1 MEKVTT
7 KSVSNSSTIFKS
19 IFLKYLNRFSKGHL
33 ILKLPSGETYTAGT
47 PEAFP
52 KAVVSVNDISFFKRF
67 IIGGDIGFAESYM
80 DGDWS
85 TPDLES
91 VFLWAIANIQE
102 SGLLSGSEKKE
113 SFVNLLGVG
122 NKVFHYLRENS
133 LKGSKK
139 NISYH
144 YDLGNDF
151 YEKWLDPSMTYSCA
165 LFEDSETP
173 LEDAQKNKY
182 ERIANSLDLRDG
194 MHILEIG
201 CGWGGFA
208 EYIAKNYPTVKLTG
222 ITISKEQLSYAK
234 ERLKDQKQIEFL
246 FEDYRKIDGKFDRI
260 VSIEMIE
267 AVGDKFLPT
276 YFESINKLLKPNG
289 VATIQAITSP
299 DSRYEEFKSG
309 TDFIQKHIFPGSL
322 LPSIRAMVNAC
333 EKTNLHLHGLFDMG
347 LHYAKTL
354 RMWKESFYHS
364 WEDIKPMGFND
375 IFKRKWEYYLTYC
388 EAAFKT
394 RNISTVQ
401 LTLIKPNNTDYK
413 IFGA

>member
-7 KSVSNSSTIFKS
+7 KSVSSSSTIFKS

-47 PEAFP
+47 PESFP
-52 KAVVSVNDISFFKRF
+52 KAVVSINDISFFKRF
-67 IIGGDIGFAESYM
+67 IVGGDIGFAESYM

-165 LFEDSETP
+165 LFEDTTTP
-173 LEDAQKNKY
+173 LEEAQRNKY
-182 ERIANSLDLRDG
+182 ERIADSLDLKGG

-234 ERLKDQKQIEFL
+234 ERLKDQKQIDL
-246 FEDYRKIDGKFDRI
+246 IFEDYRKIDGKFDRV

-276 YFESINKLLKPNG
+276 YFESINKLLKPSG

-299 DSRYEEFKSG
+299 DSRYEEFKTG

>member
-1 MEKVTT
+1 M
-7 KSVSNSSTIFKS
+7 N
-19 IFLKYLNRFSKGHL
+19 LKDN
-33 ILKLPSGETYTAGT
+33 
-47 PEAFP
+47 
-52 KAVVSVNDISFFKRF
+52 SFFKRF

-80 DGDWS
+80 DGDWT

-91 VFLWAIANIQE
+91 VFLWAIANIQD

-165 LFEDSETP
+165 LFEDEKTS
-173 LEDAQKNKY
+173 LEKAQKNKY
-182 ERIANSLDLRDG
+182 KRIADSLDLKEG

-208 EYIAKNYPTVKLTG
+208 EYISDNYPTVKLTG
-222 ITISKEQLSYAK
+222 ITISKEQLTYARD
-234 ERLKDQKQIEFL
+234 RLKNNKQIDFL
-246 FEDYRKIDGKFDRI
+246 FEDYRKMEGQYDRI

-276 YFESINKLLKPNG
+276 YFKSINNLLKPNG

-322 LPSIRAMVNAC
+322 LPSIRSMVTAC
-333 EKTNLHLHGLFDMG
+333 EDTSLHLYGLFDMG

-354 RMWKESFYHS
+354 KMWRESFYRS
-364 WEDIKPMGFND
+364 WEEIKPMGFND

-401 LTLIKPNNTDYK
+401 LTLIKPNNTDFK
-413 IFGA
+413 VFGA

>member
-1 MEKVTT
+1 M
-7 KSVSNSSTIFKS
+7 
-19 IFLKYLNRFSKGHL
+19 
-33 ILKLPSGETYTAGT
+33 
-47 PEAFP
+47 
-52 KAVVSVNDISFFKRF
+52 
-67 IIGGDIGFAESYM
+67 
-80 DGDWS
+80 
-85 TPDLES
+85 
-91 VFLWAIANIQE
+91 
-102 SGLLSGSEKKE
+102 
-113 SFVNLLGVG
+113 
-122 NKVFHYLRENS
+122 
-133 LKGSKK
+133 
-139 NISYH
+139 
-144 YDLGNDF
+144 
-151 YEKWLDPSMTYSCA
+151 
-165 LFEDSETP
+165 
-173 LEDAQKNKY
+173 
-182 ERIANSLDLRDG
+182 
-194 MHILEIG
+194 
-201 CGWGGFA
+201 GGFA
-208 EYIAKNYPTVKLTG
+208 EYVAKNYPTVKLTG

-246 FEDYRKIDGKFDRI
+246 FEDYRKIDGKFDRV

-354 RMWKESFYHS
+354 RIWKESFYRS